1 MFGFVEKYNMLNCE
15 SLAGN
20 CVRYMH
26 GMFGLA
32 EKLNTQNFICSTE
45 NVYIIYVRNVWSC
58 REIECPELPK
68 FNEKLYT

>member
-1 MFGFVEKYNMLNCE
+1 MFGFVEKYNTLNCE

-45 NVYIIYVRNVWSC
+45 NCVHYICTECLELQRN
-58 REIECPELPK
+58 
-68 FNEKLYT
+68 